1 MRESPAPARS
11 APSTAGPY
19 VVHGTSI
26 SLPVTVRDATSITAA
41 YVVPTA
47 AARRLVGHPAL
58 QLYEIVPGRAVCVLA
73 AVEYRDNDLGAYNE
87 FAVNFFVRHGQE
99 RPVPLFGLLSAF
111 ARRAVGAYVHW
122 LPVTTQFSRDA
133 GHDIW
138 GFPKTVEDITFRD
151 VGAGRKCTV
160 VSNGQH
166 VVTLSVR
173 RGGSR
178 RMPELPQDSFAWRDG
193 ELLRTPAVMSGEG
206 VGLRLGGATLA
217 LGEHPRADELRSLG
231 LPRAAVFSTWTER
244 LQARFGA
251 PQRVDR

>member
-1 MRESPAPARS
+1 MPEGPATARS
-11 APSTAGPY
+11 APATAESY
-19 VVHGTSI
+19 VVHGRSV
-26 SLPVTVRDATSITAA
+26 SLPVAVRDATSITAI
-41 YVVPTA
+41 YLVPTA

-58 QLYEIVPGRAVCVLA
+58 QLYEIVPGKSVCVLA

-87 FAVNFFVRHGQE
+87 FAVNFFVRHGRR
-99 RPVPLFGLLSAF
+99 RPVPLFGLLAAF
-111 ARRAVGAYVHW
+111 ARRGVGAYVHW

-151 VGAGRKCTV
+151 VGAGRACTV
-160 VSNGQH
+160 VSHAQH

-173 RGGSR
+173 RGGQR
-178 RMPELPQDSFAWRDG
+178 RMPELPQDSFASRDG

-206 VGLRLGGATLA
+206 VGLRLGGATLT

-231 LPRAAVFSTWTER
+231 LPRAAVVSTWTER

-251 PQRVDR
+251 PQRLGR